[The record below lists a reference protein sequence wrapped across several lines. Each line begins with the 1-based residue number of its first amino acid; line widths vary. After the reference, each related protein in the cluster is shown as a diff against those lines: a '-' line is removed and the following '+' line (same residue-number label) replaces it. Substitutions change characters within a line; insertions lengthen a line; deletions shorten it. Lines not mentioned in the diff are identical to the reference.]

1 MIRLYT
7 RGVFKRGVFKE
18 CGRAGGEGWRGGSEG
33 RLWILRTGGGAGG
46 RRRAWLRVREEF

>member
-7 RGVFKRGVFKE
+7 RGVFKE

-33 RLWILRTGGGAGG
+33 RLWILRTRG